1 VVSEELLAAQRDWTQ
16 AQVALDTFLTQILPR
31 AMVTDPVSPD
41 GYHVMTEEQLQHVSK
56 LYGRVVGLWAR
67 YCSALRGAHLP

>member
-1 VVSEELLAAQRDWTQ
+1 VVTDELLKAQHEWTE

-31 AMVTDPVSPD
+31 AMAVDPAGRD
-41 GYHVMTEEQLQHVSK
+41 GYHVMTEEQLQHVSQ

-67 YCSALRGAHLP
+67 YCSALRGEHLP

>member
-1 VVSEELLAAQRDWTQ
+1 MVTDELLKAQHEWTQ

-31 AMVTDPVSPD
+31 AMAVDPASAD
-41 GYHVMTEEQLQHVSK
+41 GYHVMNEEQLKHISE

-67 YCSALRGAHLP
+67 YCSALRGEHLP

>member
-1 VVSEELLAAQRDWTQ
+1 VVTDDLLKAQHEWTQ

-31 AMVTDPVSPD
+31 AMAVDPSNAD
-41 GYHVMTEEQLQHVSK
+41 GYHVMTEEQLQHTSE

-67 YCSALRGAHLP
+67 YCSALRGEHLP